1 MIWDQLVKC
10 QDQIIQMFDHHG
22 VEINEPGMDHF
33 NQPDSGWINRVW
45 QNEDVRRAHIDVVDA
60 RKSKGLKT

>member
-22 VEINEPGMDHF
+22 VEINETAIEIAKKNSLKIFKNSSD
-33 NQPDSGWINRVW
+33 I
-45 QNEDVRRAHIDVVDA
+45 EDN
-60 RKSKGLKT
+60 